1 MVVGGV
7 INTGEIS
14 GGLDLQ
20 ADIEG
25 DLGFRSRGVL
35 GGLINTG
42 FIGGGV
48 NVRSSVEG
56 GGGTGGGR
64 NSTGGT
70 GFKVLG
76 PIAIAIVSVIAIAL
90 IIMCIIIFWIRNT
103 RCSRR
108 SSFELLNV

>member
-20 ADIEG
+20 ADIGG
-25 DLGFRSRGVL
+25 DLGFGSRGVL

-48 NVRSSVEG
+48 NVRSSVEK

-70 GFKVLG
+70 DAFVKYHQVR
-76 PIAIAIVSVIAIAL
+76 PAQVD
-90 IIMCIIIFWIRNT
+90 
-103 RCSRR
+103 
-108 SSFELLNV
+108 LLF